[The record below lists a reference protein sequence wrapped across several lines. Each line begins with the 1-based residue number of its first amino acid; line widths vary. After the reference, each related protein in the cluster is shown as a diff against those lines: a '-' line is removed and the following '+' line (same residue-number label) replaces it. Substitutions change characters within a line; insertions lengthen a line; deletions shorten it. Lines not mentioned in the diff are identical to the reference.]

1 MVEQPAWLFLKEGR
15 VGMNE
20 HCLLLFDCAVA
31 AAGQACRVVKVTGS
45 DGLWSR
51 QEREGS
57 RWERQG
63 PSDSGR
69 TRKVRRAQ
77 EATEKAPMADWGKK
91 AGEEHT
97 SHGGRGMFSGCRG
110 ERSGGQQWT
119 KERLTFRTRI

>member
-77 EATEKAPMADWGKK
+77 EATEKAPTADWGRKPGKSTPPTGDGARSPAVEEREVVDNSGLKK
-91 AGEEHT
+91 G
-97 SHGGRGMFSGCRG
+97 
-110 ERSGGQQWT
+110 
-119 KERLTFRTRI
+119 